1 MWQVVLG
8 RVSTRQNIMPCEQS
22 VSQWI
27 VGAQKGDSR
36 AIGALWQCYFE
47 RLVRLARGKLAGVSR
62 RAADEE
68 DLALSAFASFCHA
81 AKAGRIPDLADRDGL
96 WRLLIKLTAQKAVD
110 RRRHEGCA
118 KRGGGRVRGESAMAH
133 RGASDGDEGL
143 DQIIGD
149 APTPE
154 FAAIVAEQCSRLLDS
169 LNDELRPLALA
180 KMEGYTNEEL
190 VGRFDCSLS
199 TVERRLRLIRKIWQ
213 QEMDR

>member
-1 MWQVVLG
+1 M
-8 RVSTRQNIMPCEQS
+8 VSQPDMSI
-22 VSQWI
+22 SQWI

-68 DLALSAFASFCHA
+68 DLALSAFASFCRA

-118 KRGGGRVRGESAMAH
+118 KRGGGRVRGELALAH
-133 RGASDGDEGL
+133 REASDSGGEGL

-169 LNDELRPLALA
+169 LNDDLRPLALA
-180 KMEGYTNEEL
+180 KMEGYTNEEIGGKL
-190 VGRFDCSLS
+190 DCSLS
-199 TVERRLRLIRKIWQ
+199 TVERGLRLIRKIWQ